1 MLRIKFLTSI
11 IIFSLLLIGT
21 SIIKNKTRDIEKKIY
36 QLNKIIHLKKNDFNG
51 SQLDYFYLT
60 SPAIIE
66 KKIENLDI
74 NLYSPLEHSN
84 IFLNMPSFSRTKKEN
99 LPIKKIKMKK
109 IQKSKYINKNQ
120 TSFYF

>member
-11 IIFSLLLIGT
+11 IIFSSLLIGT

-36 QLNKIIHLKKNDFNG
+36 QLNKIIHLKKNDFNE

-66 KKIENLDI
+66 KKIENLDN
-74 NLYSPLEHSN
+74 NLYSPVEHSN
-84 IFLNMPSFSRTKKEN
+84 IFLNMSSFLELKRKIVDQENKKE
-99 LPIKKIKMKK
+99 KK
-109 IQKSKYINKNQ
+109 IQKK
-120 TSFYF
+120 

>member
-36 QLNKIIHLKKNDFNG
+36 QLNKIIHLKKNDFNE

-60 SPAIIE
+60 SPAIL
-66 KKIENLDI
+66 K
-74 NLYSPLEHSN
+74 
-84 IFLNMPSFSRTKKEN
+84 R
-99 LPIKKIKMKK
+99 
-109 IQKSKYINKNQ
+109 KSKIWITICIPCGAFKHFFKYVKFFR
-120 TSFYF
+120 T

>member
-11 IIFSLLLIGT
+11 IIFSSLLIAT

-36 QLNKIIHLKKNDFNG
+36 QLNKIIHLKKNDFNE

-66 KKIENLDI
+66 KKIENLDN
-74 NLYSPLEHSN
+74 NLYSPVSWFTRLNAYATISN
-84 IFLNMPSFSRTKKEN
+84 ISLQRWNCCEFIFS
-99 LPIKKIKMKK
+99 
-109 IQKSKYINKNQ
+109 
-120 TSFYF
+120 

>member
-1 MLRIKFLTSI
+1 MLRIKFLSSI

-36 QLNKIIHLKKNDFNG
+36 QLNKIIHLKKNDFNE

-74 NLYSPLEHSN
+74 NLYSPLS
-84 IFLNMPSFSRTKKEN
+84 ILTFLNIQFSRTKRKF
-99 LPIKKIKMKK
+99 L
-109 IQKSKYINKNQ
+109 NQ
-120 TSFYF
+120 EK